1 MVTEINWDALEDL
14 EWQIYKLGHLDAA
27 ALPRKANWTDPDP
40 PGPAP
45 GWAEATEY
53 FVDLST
59 PDPALSAPV
68 LGPPPG
74 GWKEAA
80 EKFASGYKAEPE
92 AKPQASETWQD
103 ANKIFTKNFK
113 GGLTHD

>member
-1 MVTEINWDALEDL
+1 MAEIDLAILTEI
-14 EWQIYKLGHLDAA
+14 EWIARKLGKIDPTLV
-27 ALPRKANWTDPDP
+27 PRKANWLDPDP
-40 PGPAP
+40 PAPAP
-45 GWAEATEY
+45 DWEEASQD
-53 FVDLST
+53 FVDEAGELLQT
-59 PDPALSAPV
+59 PAPV

-80 EKFASGYKAEPE
+80 EKFAASYTAEPE
-92 AKPQASETWQD
+92 AKPQASATWQD